1 MLVESKTLLS
11 IVSLVVLFTS
21 FIASFKHKNGL
32 IFIIGLLA
40 SVLINQS
47 DSLAP
52 AVRSK
57 FSQEEKENTISHDSY
72 YIAKTQSTVPMEAT
86 IKKIPEELSRF
97 SGVPVED
104 RVTQALVTQNIG
116 LLESQNM
123 QRSVYGMGRPTIPE
137 VTSGQRSPGE
147 LVPNFNTF
155 AHILVGNLRD
165 PNDPQLD
172 VDAAAEQNP
181 ELLKLVPPGSKLVA
195 AKDYFAS
202 CKNLAP
208 AGHTAIPDP
217 RDARRCYIR
226 SGIY

>member
-1 MLVESKTLLS
+1 MLVESKTLLGV
-11 IVSLVVLFTS
+11 VSLVVLFTS

-52 AVRSK
+52 MIRSK
-57 FSQEEKENTISHDSY
+57 FSQSDEESTVPRDSY
-72 YIAKTQSTVPMEAT
+72 YLAKTSTIAPMEPSV
-86 IKKIPEELSRF
+86 KKIPEELSRF
-97 SGVPVED
+97 SDVPVDD
-104 RVTQALVTQNIG
+104 RVAQALVTQNIG

-165 PNDPQLD
+165 PNDPQID
-172 VDAAAEQNP
+172 VDANAEQNP

-208 AGHTAIPDP
+208 AGRTAIPDP
-217 RDARRCYIR
+217 RDAARCYVR
-226 SGIY
+226 TGTY

>member
-47 DSLAP
+47 DSIAP
-52 AVRSK
+52 AIRSK
-57 FSQEEKENTISHDSY
+57 FTPTEDSISHDNY
-72 YIAKTQSTVPMEAT
+72 YIAATSTLPPMESRVNPT
-86 IKKIPEELSRF
+86 PDDLSRF
-97 SGVPVED
+97 SKVPVDD
-104 RVTQALVTQNIG
+104 RVAQALVTQNIG
-116 LLESQNM
+116 LLESQNQ

-137 VTSGQRSPGE
+137 VMSGKRSPGD

-165 PNDPQLD
+165 PNDPQID
-172 VDAAAEQNP
+172 VDANAEQNP
-181 ELLKLVPPGSKLVA
+181 ELLKLVPPGSKFVA

-208 AGHTAIPDP
+208 AGRTAIPDP

-226 SGIY
+226 TGVY